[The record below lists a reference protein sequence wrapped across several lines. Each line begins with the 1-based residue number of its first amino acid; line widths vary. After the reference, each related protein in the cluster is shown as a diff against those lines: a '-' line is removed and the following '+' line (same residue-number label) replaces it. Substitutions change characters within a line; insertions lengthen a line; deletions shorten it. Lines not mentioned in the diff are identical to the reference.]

1 MFAADYGQNIIHNDG
16 TIVKVHHVSPEGKVY
31 YYAFWIK
38 STNHFQFGETP
49 YDREYG
55 FITDFE
61 PLSREDSL
69 EFERV
74 IINNS

>member
-1 MFAADYGQNIIHNDG
+1 MFAANYGQNIRHLDG
-16 TIVKVHHVSPEGKVY
+16 TLVKVHHISPEGKVY
-31 YYAFWIK
+31 FYCFYIP
-38 STNHFQFGETP
+38 STQQFQFGETP